1 MSLIYYDFNNSNQR
15 IQAKQKQNLADLI
28 IPEENEDPVVLV
40 GLPSAV
46 NNTQDVN
53 NNDLKIPLIDGEK
66 SRQNLFTDINSM
78 HSPSTNDVNKINQKI
93 DKARKKIS
101 QFIK

>member
-1 MSLIYYDFNNSNQR
+1 M
-15 IQAKQKQNLADLI
+15 ADLI

-66 SRQNLFTDINSM
+66 SR
-78 HSPSTNDVNKINQKI
+78 
-93 DKARKKIS
+93 
-101 QFIK
+101 

>member
-40 GLPSAV
+40 GLPSAI

-66 SRQNLFTDINSM
+66 SR
-78 HSPSTNDVNKINQKI
+78 
-93 DKARKKIS
+93 
-101 QFIK
+101 

>member
-66 SRQNLFTDINSM
+66 SR
-78 HSPSTNDVNKINQKI
+78 
-93 DKARKKIS
+93 
-101 QFIK
+101 

>member
-40 GLPSAV
+40 GLPAAV

-66 SRQNLFTDINSM
+66 SR
-78 HSPSTNDVNKINQKI
+78 
-93 DKARKKIS
+93 
-101 QFIK
+101 